1 MQRRSFGA
9 TFIHHATRRRL
20 PDLLERL
27 RAELSDRYRI
37 EREIGSGG
45 MAHVLLAHD
54 LKHRRKVALKV
65 LRPDLGSAVGA
76 DRFLREI
83 EIAAQLSHPHIV
95 PLYDS
100 GTADGLLYYVMPFVE
115 GESLRDRLTRETKI
129 PVSEALGIATQVAG
143 ALAYAHSH
151 GVMHR
156 DIKPENV
163 LLTAGHALVADFGIA
178 RAIAVAGGE
187 QLTHTGVAVGTVRY
201 MSPEQALGDSSID
214 GRSDVYSLGCVL
226 YEMITGDTPFTGA
239 SAQAVVKRLLTEP
252 APALTVEHDRVPVE
266 VQDLLTR
273 SLAKQREERF
283 TTAEE
288 FAAALSSATTSAT
301 SAHIAKSPPRSR
313 AMGLSRRTSI
323 AIGAAIVIVGT
334 ALGFAAWRSR
344 AGAASSVPNRV
355 AVLPFAM
362 HGGPQLAYLREGIV
376 DLLSRNLE
384 GVEDLQSVD
393 AGTVMSALRGSNTDV
408 IDAARGR
415 ALVTKMG
422 AGSFVLGS
430 VTSSG
435 PRMRIQAALHGVQPT
450 DTSPINASVEGD
462 TSQLLELVDR
472 LAADLLVKRR
482 PGAAYR
488 LTQTAALTTH
498 SLPALKAFLNA
509 EQLLR
514 GRALDSAIAGYQRAI
529 AEDSSFALA
538 YYRLAVAAGWQ
549 ERHALSSDAVMHALR
564 VGGRLTER
572 DRRLMTA
579 YAVFRAGDAD
589 DAERQYRAVLE
600 DFPDDLE
607 AEFQLGDLLFQYNP
621 LRGRP
626 RVEARPMLDRVLAY
640 DPGFL

>member
-1 MQRRSFGA
+1 
-9 TFIHHATRRRL
+9 L
-20 PDLLERL
+20 LDLLQRL
-27 RAELSDRYRI
+27 RAQLSDRYEI

-45 MAHVLLAHD
+45 MAHVLLAQD

-95 PLYDS
+95 PLHDS
-100 GTADGLLYYVMPFVE
+100 GNADGLLYYVMPFVE
-115 GESLRDRLTRETKI
+115 GESLRDRLRREKTVPI
-129 PVSEALGIATQVAG
+129 EEALGIAAEVAG

-151 GVMHR
+151 GVLHR
-156 DIKPENV
+156 DIKPENI
-163 LLTAGHALVADFGIA
+163 LLTVGHAVVADFGIA
-178 RAIAVAGGE
+178 RAISVAGGE
-187 QLTHTGVAVGTVRY
+187 QLTNTGVAVGTIRY
-201 MSPEQALGDSSID
+201 MSPEQAVGDPDID
-214 GRSDVYSLGCVL
+214 GRTDVYSLGCVL
-226 YEMITGDTPFTGA
+226 YEMVTGETPFTGP
-239 SAQAVVKRLLTEP
+239 SAQAVVARLLTEP
-252 APALTVEHDRVPVE
+252 APTLTAERDGASEE
-266 VQDLLTR
+266 VRDLLTR
-273 SLAKQREERF
+273 ALAKEREDRF
-283 TTAEE
+283 ATAEQ
-288 FAAALSSATTSAT
+288 FAAAISSATASVT
-301 SAHIAKSPPRSR
+301 SAHGAKTQTQPRAR
-313 AMGLSRRTSI
+313 GLSRRTII
-323 AIGAAIVIVGT
+323 AIGAAVVIVGV
-334 ALGFAAWRSR
+334 ALGWAATRARSR
-344 AGAASSVPNRV
+344 GAPSLSNRI
-355 AVLPFAM
+355 AVLPFAV
-362 HGGPQLAYLREGIV
+362 HGGSQLLYLREGIV

-393 AGTVMSALRGSNTDV
+393 AGTVMSALRGNTRDPDAL
-408 IDAARGR
+408 DAATGR

-422 AGSFVLGS
+422 AGAFVLGS

-435 PRMRIQAALHGVQPT
+435 SRMRIQAALHGAQGDDASGIV
-450 DTSPINASVEGD
+450 ASVEGD
-462 TSQLLELVDR
+462 TNQLLELVDR

-509 EQLLR
+509 EQQLR

-549 ERHALSSDAVMHALR
+549 ERHALSSDAVTRGLR
-564 VGGRLTER
+564 VRGRLTER

-579 YAVFRAGDAD
+579 YAAFRAGDAD
-589 DAERQYRAVLE
+589 DAERQYRAALE

-607 AEFQLGDLLFQYNP
+607 AEFQLGDVLFQYNP

-626 RVEARPMLDRVLAY
+626 RLEARPMLDRVLAH

>member
-1 MQRRSFGA
+1 M
-9 TFIHHATRRRL
+9 L
-20 PDLLERL
+20 DLLQRL
-27 RAELSDRYRI
+27 RAELSDRYEI
-37 EREIGSGG
+37 ERELGSGG
-45 MAHVLLAHD
+45 MAHVLLAQD

-95 PLYDS
+95 PLHDS
-100 GTADGLLYYVMPFVE
+100 GNADGLLYYVMPFVE
-115 GESLRDRLTRETKI
+115 GESLRDRLVREKRI
-129 PVSEALGIATQVAG
+129 PVAEALGIAAEVAD

-156 DIKPENV
+156 DIKPENI
-163 LLTAGHALVADFGIA
+163 LLTVGHAVVADFGIA
-178 RAIAVAGGE
+178 RAISVAGGE
-187 QLTHTGVAVGTVRY
+187 QLTSTGIAVGTVRY
-201 MSPEQALGDSSID
+201 MSPEQVVGDPSID

-226 YEMITGDTPFTGA
+226 YEMVTGETPFTGP
-239 SAQAVVKRLLTEP
+239 SAQAIVARVLTEP
-252 APALTVEHDRVPVE
+252 APTLTAERDGVPEE
-266 VQDLLTR
+266 VQHVLAHA
-273 SLAKQREERF
+273 LAKEREARF
-283 TTAEE
+283 ATAEE
-288 FAAALSSATTSAT
+288 FAAALSSATAAVTA
-301 SAHIAKSPPRSR
+301 AHVGKTQAQPRTP
-313 AMGLSRRTSI
+313 GLSRRTI
-323 AIGAAIVIVGT
+323 LAIGSAVVIVGV
-334 ALGFAAWRSR
+334 ALGWAATQSR
-344 AGAASSVPNRV
+344 ARTRGAPSPSNRI
-355 AVLPFAM
+355 AVLPFAV
-362 HGGPQLAYLREGIV
+362 HGGSQLLYLREGIV

-393 AGTVMSALRGSNTDV
+393 AGTVMSALRGNTRDPDAL
-408 IDAARGR
+408 DAATGR

-422 AGSFVLGS
+422 AGAFVLGS

-435 PRMRIQAALHGVQPT
+435 SRMRIQAALHSARGDDASGIV
-450 DTSPINASVEGD
+450 ASVEGD
-462 TSQLLELVDR
+462 TNQLLQLVDR

-509 EQLLR
+509 EQQLR
-514 GRALDSAIAGYQRAI
+514 GRALDSAVAGYQRAI

-549 ERHALSSDAVMHALR
+549 ERHALSSDAVTRGLR
-564 VGGRLTER
+564 VRGRLTER

-579 YAVFRAGDAD
+579 YAAFRKGDAD
-589 DAERQYRAVLE
+589 DAERQYRAALE

-607 AEFQLGDLLFQYNP
+607 AEFQLGDVLFQYNP

-626 RVEARPMLDRVLAY
+626 RLEARPMLDRVLAH